1 MPAERLSMRK
11 IKEVLRLKFEL
22 GLGNRQIARS
32 CSINHNTVNDY
43 VRRAMAAGLNR
54 WPLPAELDDAAM
66 EAQLFPPRA
75 TLAPVRPAP
84 DWPAVHD
91 ELRGNKHVTL
101 QLLWQEHKQSN
112 PDGYSYSRFC
122 ELYQEW
128 SAKLDVVL
136 RQEHRAGEKLFVDYA
151 GATVPI
157 IDSKTGEVQDAA
169 IFVAVLGASNY
180 TYAEATW
187 NQGLP
192 SWIGSHVRALEFF
205 QGSTALVV
213 PDNLKN
219 AVTRPCRY
227 EPDLNPTY
235 QEMAAHYGMAVIPA
249 RVRKPRDKAKVEGG
263 VQVVERWILAALRKR
278 RRMSAMR

>member
-22 GLGNRQIARS
+22 ELANRQIARS

-43 VRRAMAAGLNR
+43 VRRATAAGLNR
-54 WPLPAELDDAAM
+54 WPLPADLDDAAM
-66 EAQLFPPRA
+66 EARLFPPRP
-75 TLAPVRPAP
+75 TLALVRPAP
-84 DWPAVHD
+84 DWLAIHD

-101 QLLWQEHKQSN
+101 QLLWQEHKLSN

-187 NQGLP
+187 KQELP
-192 SWIGSHVRALEFF
+192 S
-205 QGSTALVV
+205 
-213 PDNLKN
+213 
-219 AVTRPCRY
+219 
-227 EPDLNPTY
+227 
-235 QEMAAHYGMAVIPA
+235 
-249 RVRKPRDKAKVEGG
+249 
-263 VQVVERWILAALRKR
+263 
-278 RRMSAMR
+278 

>member
-1 MPAERLSMRK
+1 M
-11 IKEVLRLKFEL
+11 
-22 GLGNRQIARS
+22 
-32 CSINHNTVNDY
+32 
-43 VRRAMAAGLNR
+43 LNR
-54 WPLPAELDDAAM
+54 Y
-66 EAQLFPPRA
+66 FI
-75 TLAPVRPAP
+75 RPTTV
-84 DWPAVHD
+84 D
-91 ELRGNKHVTL
+91 RI
-101 QLLWQEHKQSN
+101 N

-169 IFVAVLGASNY
+169 IFVAVLGASSY

-187 NQGLP
+187 NQDLP

-249 RVRKPRDKAKVEGG
+249 RVRKPRDKAYVSYCTSFRLCKS
-263 VQVVERWILAALRKR
+263 ERVGCSAPRPPWPFIIMLASRGLYKQR
-278 RRMSAMR
+278 RLLS